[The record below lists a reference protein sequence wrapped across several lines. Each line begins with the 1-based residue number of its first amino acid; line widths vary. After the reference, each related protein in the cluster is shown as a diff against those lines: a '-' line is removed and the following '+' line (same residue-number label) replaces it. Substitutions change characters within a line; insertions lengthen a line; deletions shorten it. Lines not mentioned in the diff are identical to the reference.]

1 MITDRKILRYLQAIL
16 LTLFI
21 TIAYTAANTPKTV
34 PKQSRNALKQES
46 ETGYTTQ
53 LFRVTGF
60 CQGKCCCG
68 KWSDGITASGH
79 IIKTGDKFVAAPPGY
94 SFGTMVEIPGYGKVP
109 VLDRGGAI
117 KGNRLDCYF
126 DTHQEALNWGVK
138 MLKVRIL

>member
-1 MITDRKILRYLQAIL
+1 MPTIHKYLITFLMGAIVG
-16 LTLFI
+16 TMVSQECG
-21 TIAYTAANTPKTV
+21 KEV
-34 PKQSRNALKQES
+34 PKVPDEQM
-46 ETGYTTQ
+46 
-53 LFRVTGF
+53 FRVTAY
-60 CQGKCCCG
+60 CPCSKCCG

-79 IIKTGDKFVAAPPGY
+79 VIKPGDKFVAAPPGY
-94 SFGTMVEIPGYGKVP
+94 SFGTVIEIPGYGKVE